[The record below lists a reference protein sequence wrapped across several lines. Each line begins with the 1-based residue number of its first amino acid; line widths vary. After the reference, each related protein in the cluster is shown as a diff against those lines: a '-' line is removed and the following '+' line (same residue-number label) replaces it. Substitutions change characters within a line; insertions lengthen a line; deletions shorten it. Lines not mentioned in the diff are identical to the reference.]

1 MKRPIIIWL
10 TGLAALCVVGVA
22 LYVSFPADYPP
33 QSEDAD
39 ASQECSSCTLRHQS
53 LGKRKETRDRERVE
67 LREIFENSDPDT
79 QHQ

>member
-1 MKRPIIIWL
+1 MKRPTIIWL
-10 TGLAALCVVGVA
+10 TGLAALCVAGLVA
-22 LYVSFPADYPP
+22 YTSFSVDAPL